1 MGKNAVVQ
9 KVFHGL
15 KKVYLKLPVDKEAK
29 IKAKNAFYKVF
40 GPLFKNTPS
49 YQQWAYIHAKSMKKG
64 KVKISDAQLKKFTFS
79 GKIAIQLH
87 LFYVDLMDEFV
98 KYFNH
103 MPYPFDLYISV
114 MDQSLEDEVRRKA
127 EKIRNV
133 SKITIKQVENRGRD
147 VSPFISVFGQEMLQY
162 DYCCHVHS
170 KKSLFT
176 GNEQMDWRKHLLN
189 HLFGSETLI
198 KSIFYWFEKG
208 EKIGM
213 IYPETYPG
221 MPYWGHTWLQN
232 TVARN
237 TLLQRIGVG
246 YIPDRKYIEYPMG
259 TMFWARTEAL
269 HQFFDAGIK
278 VSEFPE
284 EKGQTDGTI
293 AHAFE
298 RCLVPVCRYNGFNTL
313 IFDET
318 TGEFTYNH
326 GKKNFNQYD
335 AKSFEDMKLQAEQYD
350 IISFDIFDTLVE
362 RSIARPDDLFDFMEM
377 ELEEKYSGIPF
388 KQLRKEAEMNCRVKR
403 PSEDPDLDD
412 IYRELEQMSKYSADD
427 CKVMMETEL
436 NTEMKFLSPRK
447 EVVELYRYLKE
458 KKHKKCI
465 IVTDMY
471 MRRQDIEKI
480 LQMCGITCEEI
491 WLSSETNLRKDN
503 GSVWKALKEKYGE
516 SLMHI
521 GDNEVSDIQ
530 LCGDYRLHNYH
541 IMSGKDLFE
550 CSGIGEF
557 YSFNSIRGP
566 LDSIASGL
574 VVKKLFTNP
583 FRMNPTG
590 FELKITDEKEFGYS
604 IFGPVITGY
613 MNHLCREALKA
624 GTEQILFFAR
634 EGYVLQNIYKVMQE
648 KVLALQKIRGD
659 YLLTS
664 RRSLSVA
671 SIETQEDITGLLD
684 IYYRGSFGNLLHSR
698 FGITDP
704 QAEELEVELPEQKS
718 IIQKKIG
725 KYYPEIFAEAEKERK
740 AYLRYYNGI
749 AGHNTGKLMVSDIGY
764 SGSIQY
770 YLSKLTKDTY
780 PGIYFATDA
789 KKRPLKIAG
798 NTIEGYYIDAD
809 TRQEYSDS
817 WIHRY
822 HLLLESVLIAPAGQ
836 FVHMDENQKP
846 VYTEEVNQ
854 QYTPQIQK
862 IQEGIR
868 QYVEDFYGLCGEKA
882 LQAELEKTFMEELIH
897 AAVKCGIA
905 DKKLEDCFVV
915 EDTYC
920 SDSRLNAMEHYR
932 EIEES
937 REEQ

>member
-1 MGKNAVVQ
+1 M
-9 KVFHGL
+9 
-15 KKVYLKLPVDKEAK
+15 
-29 IKAKNAFYKVF
+29 
-40 GPLFKNTPS
+40 
-49 YQQWAYIHAKSMKKG
+49 
-64 KVKISDAQLKKFTFS
+64 
-79 GKIAIQLH
+79 
-87 LFYVDLMDEFV
+87 
-98 KYFNH
+98 
-103 MPYPFDLYISV
+103 
-114 MDQSLEDEVRRKA
+114 
-127 EKIRNV
+127 
-133 SKITIKQVENRGRD
+133 
-147 VSPFISVFGQEMLQY
+147 
-162 DYCCHVHS
+162 
-170 KKSLFT
+170 
-176 GNEQMDWRKHLLN
+176 
-189 HLFGSETLI
+189 
-198 KSIFYWFEKG
+198 
-208 EKIGM
+208 
-213 IYPETYPG
+213 
-221 MPYWGHTWLQN
+221 
-232 TVARN
+232 
-237 TLLQRIGVG
+237 
-246 YIPDRKYIEYPMG
+246 
-259 TMFWARTEAL
+259 
-269 HQFFDAGIK
+269 
-278 VSEFPE
+278 
-284 EKGQTDGTI
+284 
-293 AHAFE
+293 
-298 RCLVPVCRYNGFNTL
+298 
-313 IFDET
+313 
-318 TGEFTYNH
+318 
-326 GKKNFNQYD
+326 
-335 AKSFEDMKLQAEQYD
+335 
-350 IISFDIFDTLVE
+350 
-362 RSIARPDDLFDFMEM
+362 
-377 ELEEKYSGIPF
+377 
-388 KQLRKEAEMNCRVKR
+388 
-403 PSEDPDLDD
+403 
-412 IYRELEQMSKYSADD
+412 
-427 CKVMMETEL
+427 
-436 NTEMKFLSPRK
+436 
-447 EVVELYRYLKE
+447 
-458 KKHKKCI
+458 
-465 IVTDMY
+465 
-471 MRRQDIEKI
+471 
-480 LQMCGITCEEI
+480 
-491 WLSSETNLRKDN
+491 
-503 GSVWKALKEKYGE
+503 WKALKEKYGE

-530 LCGDYRLHNYH
+530 ICGDYRLHNYH

-725 KYYPEIFAEAEKERK
+725 KYYPEIFAEAEKERE

-905 DKKLEDCFVV
+905 DKKLEDSFVV